1 MSECK
6 EAKGEREEKGEKI
19 VAWKKKQSRGG
30 GEEVNWKRKNRNQK
44 EFVEKRSEN
53 ESESEAEI
61 ESESE
66 IWERKRNVQK

>member
-19 VAWKKKQSRGG
+19 VGWKKKKQSRGG
-30 GEEVNWKRKNRNQK
+30 EEVNWNRKNRNQK